1 MRTVLA
7 IAGVNLRRTLRD
19 RTNAFFLV
27 VFPFLMI
34 MVLGMA
40 FGGTNEP
47 RLAVV
52 APASS
57 PLAADLVSGLQEAG
71 GVDVQRYDDR
81 ATAVDAVEEG
91 RAEAAVLLPADY
103 DRRVASGEPARVEYL
118 SRADRTAQQ
127 VGMIVRAAVDEQ
139 SARLRAAGTLADRA
153 GQDLAAAV
161 RRTDAVAAGVPAVEV
176 TTFTEGEAVFPES
189 LGRFDLGASSQ
200 LLLFIFITS
209 MTAAAALIETRRL
222 GVARR
227 MFATPTRVSTIVAG
241 EAVGRIGIA
250 AMQGLII
257 MTGAAL
263 LFGVSWGSPG
273 PALLLMLLFATVAGG
288 AGMLLGAVAGT
299 AQQAIASGLLVGLG
313 LSALGGSMM
322 PLEFFSPT
330 LLVVAHLTP
339 HAWAADGFAAL
350 VRQDGTLVSIL
361 PELGVLVAYAA
372 VLFGAGSWLLRRRIL
387 RG

>member
-27 VFPFLMI
+27 VFPLLMI
-34 MVLGMA
+34 MVLGLA

-47 RLAVV
+47 RVAVV

-57 PLAADLVSGLQEAG
+57 PLAADLVAGLEEASGLE
-71 GVDVQRYDDR
+71 VQRYDDR

-91 RAEAAVLLPADY
+91 RAEAAVLVPAGY
-103 DRRVASGEPARVEYL
+103 DARVLAGEPTRVGYL
-118 SRADRTAQQ
+118 SRADRAAQQ
-127 VGMIVRAAVDEQ
+127 VSMIVRAVVDEQ
-139 SARLRAAGTLADRA
+139 AARLRAATTLADRT
-153 GQDLAAAV
+153 GTDLTAAV
-161 RRTDAVAAGVPAVEV
+161 RRTDNVAASVARVDV
-176 TTFTEGEAVFPES
+176 TTRTAGEAVFPES

-227 MFATPTRVSTIVAG
+227 MFATPTRVSSIVAG
-241 EAVGRIGIA
+241 EAVGRIAIA
-250 AMQGLII
+250 ALQGLII

-263 LFGVSWGSPG
+263 VFGVSWGSPG
-273 PALLLMLLFATVAGG
+273 PALLLMLCFATVAGG
-288 AGMLLGAVAGT
+288 AGMLLGALAAT
-299 AQQAIASGLLVGLG
+299 SQQAIAAGLLVGLG

-339 HAWAADGFAAL
+339 HAWAADGYASL
-350 VRQDGTLVSIL
+350 VRHDGTLVSVL
-361 PELGVLVAYAA
+361 PELGVLVLYAA
-372 VLFGAGSWLLRRRIL
+372 VLFTLGSWLLRRRIL